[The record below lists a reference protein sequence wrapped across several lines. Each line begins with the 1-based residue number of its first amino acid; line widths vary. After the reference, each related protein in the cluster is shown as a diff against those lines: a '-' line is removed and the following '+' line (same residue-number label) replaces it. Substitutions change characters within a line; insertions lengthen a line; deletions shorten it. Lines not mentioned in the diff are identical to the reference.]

1 MRRYFTKA
9 VQKLSYSV
17 LTVQLQNGDLEH
29 RLQWLV
35 QFCGTAAQYSLH
47 TATAGL
53 QTQDHVTTTNQFLKN
68 ISPTQVNLLFAS
80 WMSI

>member
-1 MRRYFTKA
+1 MRRFTKA

-35 QFCGTAAQYSLH
+35 QFCSTTAQYSLH

-68 ISPTQVNLLFAS
+68 ISPTQVDLLFAS